1 MRMNPYITYQLFI
14 ELKNETTLMVGKL
27 GEFYF
32 PAGLYIY
39 TGSAKKNFE
48 ARIQRHLSQDK
59 KLRWHIDYLLNSPQ
73 AFVVSVERFVES
85 ECKINQLTD
94 GQILIEKVGATD
106 CHAACI
112 SHLKYIT

>member
-1 MRMNPYITYQLFI
+1 MRMNPFVTYQLFI
-14 ELKNETTLMVGKL
+14 TLKEQTTLTIGKL

-39 TGSAKKNFE
+39 TGSAKQNFE
-48 ARIQRHLSQDK
+48 ARIQRHLAQDK
-59 KLRWHIDYLLNSPQ
+59 KMRWHIDYLLNSPQ
-73 AFVVSVERFVES
+73 AFVSSVERFVES

-94 GQILIEKVGATD
+94 GQILIEKFGATD